1 MKITSEFL
9 NLQTDF
15 GFKHLFGDER
25 NKNILMRFLNA
36 LLGDK
41 IHIKDVSFKNKEILP
56 PNSDGK
62 RIIYDV
68 YCTSGLSGEDSGF
81 LEGPLLDGDK
91 SRVRDHHFILEMQNL
106 YTPPFEERIFYY
118 AAKMVSDQGKAGW
131 NYDLEPVITIAVT
144 DFNFRNL
151 SDKMVR
157 DIMLLDRDTSE
168 VLTEKF
174 HLFFVS
180 LKEVPKVWE
189 ECKTDLEEILFLI
202 KNMDKLD
209 NNSIAYKEGRYKD
222 MFEASRINSLREEE
236 YIRYSDSLEKLRETQ
251 AGIKYEAMMASRE
264 ARAKALEE
272 GRAEG
277 RAEGKA
283 QGEKEEKLKTAKIM
297 WSMGLPKDT
306 IRAVTRLSD
315 DELDEILK

>member
-1 MKITSEFL
+1 M
-9 NLQTDF
+9 
-15 GFKHLFGDER
+15 
-25 NKNILMRFLNA
+25 
-36 LLGDK
+36 GDK
-41 IHIKDVSFKNKEILP
+41 IHIKDVLFKNKEILP
-56 PNSDGK
+56 PGSDGK

-68 YCTSGLSGEDSGF
+68 YCTSKIAEDSSVF
-81 LEGPLLDGDK
+81 LKGPSLEDGGT
-91 SRVRDHHFILEMQNL
+91 RHRDHHFILEMQNL
-106 YTPPFEERIFYY
+106 YTPPFEERMFYY
-118 AAKMVSDQGKAGW
+118 ASKMVSDQGKAGW
-131 NYDLEPVITIAVT
+131 NYDLEPVIAIAVT

-189 ECKTDLEEILFLI
+189 ECKTDLEEILFLL
-202 KNMDKLD
+202 KNMDKMD

-222 MFEASRINSLREEE
+222 MFEAARINSLKEEE

-277 RAEGKA
+277 RAEGREE
-283 QGEKEEKLKTAKIM
+283 GEKEEKIRTAKIM
-297 WSMGLPKDT
+297 WNMGLNKET
-306 IRAVTRLSD
+306 IRTVTRLSD
-315 DELDEILK
+315 EEIENILM

>member
-1 MKITSEFL
+1 MSRSRIRRSFRP
-9 NLQTDF
+9 LQVW
-15 GFKHLFGDER
+15 R
-25 NKNILMRFLNA
+25 
-36 LLGDK
+36 
-41 IHIKDVSFKNKEILP
+41 
-56 PNSDGK
+56 
-62 RIIYDV
+62 
-68 YCTSGLSGEDSGF
+68 
-81 LEGPLLDGDK
+81 
-91 SRVRDHHFILEMQNL
+91 
-106 YTPPFEERIFYY
+106 
-118 AAKMVSDQGKAGW
+118 KM
-131 NYDLEPVITIAVT
+131 
-144 DFNFRNL
+144 
-151 SDKMVR
+151 
-157 DIMLLDRDTSE
+157 
-168 VLTEKF
+168 
-174 HLFFVS
+174 
-180 LKEVPKVWE
+180 
-189 ECKTDLEEILFLI
+189 
-202 KNMDKLD
+202 D

-306 IRAVTRLSD
+306 IRTVTRLSD